1 MNAEGNYSGGNSG
14 HGKRKKSG
22 AVIALTTIAA
32 LLLFVISVFMGVI
45 VYNQFLKPS
54 VNPTVAAT
62 QAPTTAAAG
71 ETKALT
77 VTQQTTAPTEG
88 TTVPTTLPY
97 VESGKDIINILI
109 VGQAARDGEE
119 SRMADTMILAT
130 VNKNTKVLTLTSFLR
145 DTYLKLPDYVD
156 PSGTRHTCGKQ
167 RINLAYHLGWTWGD
181 VGGAMEMTN
190 QCLYEN
196 FGIEVDYDVEVD
208 FRAFIDVINLLGGLT
223 VELTEAEADYLNTD
237 GKVWQDV
244 TAGKVCLDGDT
255 ALAYARMRKAE
266 GDHDSDIKRTDRQ
279 QKVIQAILKQVKN
292 LPFTELQELVK
303 AALPSVTTNMTNE
316 EITTCMWEIL
326 PLLPQLT
333 VETGTCPVETT
344 YWGEII
350 EIGGYPSSVL
360 FFDEG
365 QNRKLMT
372 AITEG
377 TSD

>member
-54 VNPTVAAT
+54 VNPTVAAA

-167 RINLAYHLGWTWGD
+167 RINLAYHLGWT
-181 VGGAMEMTN
+181 
-190 QCLYEN
+190 
-196 FGIEVDYDVEVD
+196 
-208 FRAFIDVINLLGGLT
+208 
-223 VELTEAEADYLNTD
+223 
-237 GKVWQDV
+237 
-244 TAGKVCLDGDT
+244 
-255 ALAYARMRKAE
+255 
-266 GDHDSDIKRTDRQ
+266 
-279 QKVIQAILKQVKN
+279 
-292 LPFTELQELVK
+292 
-303 AALPSVTTNMTNE
+303 
-316 EITTCMWEIL
+316 
-326 PLLPQLT
+326 
-333 VETGTCPVETT
+333 
-344 YWGEII
+344 
-350 EIGGYPSSVL
+350 
-360 FFDEG
+360 
-365 QNRKLMT
+365 
-372 AITEG
+372 
-377 TSD
+377 